1 MVALRH
7 PLRSCPCCYYAYY
20 CCALVLAQLGIG
32 WPYLAAA
39 QAPEDR
45 NIAMPTL
52 FCPCVDRRTTRFSL
66 VFTHVRT
73 QTSTTGGQL
82 RAGVAQA
89 ARDRGLQLRAYNYS
103 ADADNF
109 TVRGASTFLDA
120 EIQAGTAGIVASL
133 DSDQLTASF
142 IAANAA
148 GIPIYLVGG
157 GDPDLVQ
164 SLQRFDSFLGGP
176 IRASIRYI
184 GPDEAALATTL
195 TATLISQGVDHLEC
209 IILSLDDSRWPSRC
223 RLAQEA
229 FQEAGRTAEVLPVL
243 SANLDS
249 VVRNILEGHAEHH
262 FAILVEDIATY
273 RSVRASLPAGASITV
288 VVYETSVEVLADI
301 RAGQRVLAV
310 DLAVYTQGYLA
321 LALASVEH
329 RNGQMVTSDIE
340 TAVTI
345 YGQGAEPAT
354 DEALQ
359 REVCRAAGNP
369 VCGDPGVL
377 PVTQVQGAPSL
388 GCPCFDREDVQYK
401 VVGAVAKG
409 RLSSYHLYQGMV
421 DAERDLPG
429 SAFRWTL
436 FDSIEIVAQLAEYA
450 DAVNSSSCRG
460 VISFDAYVG
469 DLNRPILAAM
479 RSVAAAGK
487 PLYLGYMQT
496 PATSVEAFLDKF
508 KGRLYVGP
516 NVKQSGRA
524 MGLLARQLQ
533 GRHMLIHNNLG
544 YATATWEGVK
554 HVMMGYLGETYP
566 FPPNIWDFPPTSHG
580 SAVNRTGAW
589 ALFTDLL
596 TNSSAQVM
604 QGLDVN
610 VGEAF
615 IQPLYQRLSEE
626 RGGPSPTDTVIY
638 FAVSHFVSAMILPML
653 SQLARE
659 QPERPPVHA
668 VTHKCTDVEYA
679 ALLRWNLTAN
689 EELVLGCV
697 DEQLYLSTYL
707 SAMAAALEQQTGE
720 RLVGEVRTERL
731 LRYDQLPLNYPR
743 RAACEIYNYEKGYS
757 KGQLGAFNPLCD
769 VRQGCVEAGMSA
781 PSNATPC
788 SGNGACQFPKLASA
802 AGAGGASQGTCLCQ
816 RGWTGPFCSERPA
829 SWLTSGDRLRHILL
843 VVLLTCVLF
852 PALMVLVFLAYMLR
866 RGRVPSSP
874 EGDRL
879 VAELLR
885 NMSLAAAEATV
896 AVLVMDVDGLADL
909 LAWDSG
915 TTKKALEV
923 FQAVVSRLLPQYHGQ
938 QTTATE
944 GAFTL
949 VFHDPVHAVAFAMAV
964 QTNLLHPRHLLKPRM
979 RLSELLKVGRMPSR
993 QEGLI
998 DWPPALLT
1006 HEYAAEIRSPG
1017 ITKSTLD
1024 HSHSGN
1030 HVPTGGTASHNK
1042 DQAVQDEAM
1051 PSHSKEHTH
1060 SPCILYRGLRVRMGI
1075 HVGVPDAPQELPDG
1089 RQMYRGEYVDVATAL
1104 RDIAHGGQVLVSMQ
1118 AWHMLARHMAS
1129 TVCHHMGIHTVAE
1142 GLPSIH
1148 LMQVLPIDL
1157 DLRAPFPPLKS
1168 VKQLGPSFFDAPA
1181 ADSYVAGQ
1189 APTEP
1194 VVMCFMRVAYAK
1206 VLRKTPGY
1214 QVGAALLVA
1223 FVQGRL
1229 AEFDAYEVEEKNG
1242 NFLLAFRSAAKAV
1255 QFGEMVQREA
1265 MLLPWSPK
1273 LLEEEQAAEIIIKP
1287 VLPNA
1292 EGGGLTKDQVVF
1304 RGLRL
1309 QIGMCMGVPSDC
1321 QPHMATG
1328 RAAYF
1333 GPVINRASRIAA
1345 TAAPGQTLVN
1355 KECFLAAKDVC
1366 GPSLFRVLGKYKL
1379 KGVKEPMRLYQVSS
1393 PALSMRLF
1401 PRTLKLAKVA
1411 GPIVDLDA
1419 SAPGELENDDAGS
1432 GDDAEADGRR
1442 LPSTPASTPAA
1453 TDVENSE
1460 RGTEGLASQKPG
1472 GGLGQGASAVS
1483 PSWDPHRIG
1492 RMLMS
1497 LGGSPQRPSPLGR
1510 PSDPYRRSRSRR
1522 TTVEEVMSM
1531 SRRTTGEEVMSTSRR
1546 TTAEEVMSPWPVQ
1559 AEMSEEDM
1567 AYDELLKLAMRQ
1579 HEKIKALKRWLL
1591 ERAAEH

>member
-1 MVALRH
+1 M
-7 PLRSCPCCYYAYY
+7 
-20 CCALVLAQLGIG
+20 
-32 WPYLAAA
+32 
-39 QAPEDR
+39 
-45 NIAMPTL
+45 
-52 FCPCVDRRTTRFSL
+52 
-66 VFTHVRT
+66 
-73 QTSTTGGQL
+73 
-82 RAGVAQA
+82 
-89 ARDRGLQLRAYNYS
+89 
-103 ADADNF
+103 
-109 TVRGASTFLDA
+109 
-120 EIQAGTAGIVASL
+120 
-133 DSDQLTASF
+133 
-142 IAANAA
+142 
-148 GIPIYLVGG
+148 
-157 GDPDLVQ
+157 
-164 SLQRFDSFLGGP
+164 
-176 IRASIRYI
+176 
-184 GPDEAALATTL
+184 L

-223 RLAQEA
+223 RLAQAA
-229 FQEAGRTAEVLPVL
+229 FLEAGRTADVLPVL

-249 VVRNILEGHAEHH
+249 VVRNILEGRAGRH

-273 RSVRASLPAGASITV
+273 RSVRASLPAGASIIV
-288 VVYETSVEVLADI
+288 VVYETSFEVLADI

-345 YGQGAEPAT
+345 YGQGAEPVGPRPVGIEVVQVT
-354 DEALQ
+354 DEVMQ

-377 PVTQVQGAPSL
+377 PVTLVQGAPS
-388 GCPCFDREDVQYK
+388 GCPCFDRADVRYK
-401 VVGAVAKG
+401 VVGAVAK
-409 RLSSYHLYQGMV
+409 RMLSSYHLYQGMV

-436 FDSIEIVAQLAEYA
+436 FDSVQILPQLAEYA
-450 DAVNSSSCRG
+450 DAVNSSSYRG
-460 VISFDAYVG
+460 VISFDAYIG
-469 DLNRPILAAM
+469 DLNGPILAAM

-487 PLYLGYMQT
+487 PLYLGYLQT

-516 NVKQSGRA
+516 NVKHAGRA

-533 GRHMLIHNNLG
+533 GRHMLVHNNLG
-544 YATATWEGVK
+544 YATVTWEGVK
-554 HVMMGYLGETYP
+554 HIMAGYLGEGYP

-589 ALFTDLL
+589 ALFTDPL

-604 QGLDVN
+604 QGLDAVL
-610 VGEAF
+610 GEAF
-615 IQPLYQRLSEE
+615 VQPLYQRLSEE

-638 FAVSHFVSAMILPML
+638 FAVSHFVGETILPML
-653 SQLARE
+653 AQLANE
-659 QPERPPVHA
+659 QPERPPVRA

-697 DEQLYLSTYL
+697 DEQMFLSTYL

-743 RAACEIYNYEKGYS
+743 RVACEIDNYRKGYS
-757 KGQLGAFNPLCD
+757 KGQLGVFNPLCD

-781 PSNATPC
+781 PKNATPC
-788 SGNGACQFPKLASA
+788 SGHGACQFPNQASV
-802 AGAGGASQGTCLCQ
+802 AGAGGASQGACLCHH
-816 RGWTGPFCSERPA
+816 GWTGPFCSEGPA
-829 SWLTSGDRLRHILL
+829 SWLTSGDRLRRILL
-843 VVLLTCVLF
+843 AVLLTCVLF
-852 PALMVLVFLAYMLR
+852 PALMGLVFLAYMLQYR
-866 RGRVPSSP
+866 EGAPSSP
-874 EGDRL
+874 AGDRSL
-879 VAELLR
+879 KGLLQTT
-885 NMSLAAAEATV
+885 SLAAAEASV
-896 AVLVMDVDGLADL
+896 AVLVMDVEGLADL
-909 LAWDSG
+909 LAWDAG
-915 TTKKALEV
+915 VTKKAVEV

-944 GAFTL
+944 GNFTL

-964 QTNLLHPRHLLKPRM
+964 QTNLLHPRHLLKPPM
-979 RLSELLKVGRMPSR
+979 RPSELLKFCWMPS
-993 QEGLI
+993 QKEGLI

-1017 ITKSTLD
+1017 ITRGLLD
-1024 HSHSGN
+1024 SHSHGEN
-1030 HVPTGGTASHNK
+1030 HVPTGGTASHSK
-1042 DQAVQDEAM
+1042 YQAVQNGGM
-1051 PSHSKEHTH
+1051 PSHGKEHTH

-1075 HVGVPDAPQELPDG
+1075 HVGVLDARQVSPDG
-1089 RQMYRGEYVDVATAL
+1089 KQMYRGEYVDVATAL